1 MEIDE
6 AIALTRQI
14 LAQHGLDWQV
24 KADHARR
31 RAGACHHAKKT
42 ITLSRV
48 LLPLYPKEAVRN
60 VILHEIAHAL
70 AGARAGHGP
79 KWKKIATQLG
89 ASPRAKLPASLPTA
103 PAPWIGRCP
112 AGHESPRY
120 RRPTPVLRCGKCA
133 RHFRQDAILSWYFH
147 GEKVPPEQL
156 GKNYLK
162 QMRALRKTNT

>member
-112 AGHESPRY
+112 AGHESPR
-120 RRPTPVLRCGKCA
+120 
-133 RHFRQDAILSWYFH
+133 HFRQDAILSWYFH

>member
-120 RRPTPVLRCGKCA
+120 RRPTQVLSCGKCA

-147 GEKVPPEQL
+147 GEKYPRNSW
-156 GKNYLK
+156 GK
-162 QMRALRKTNT
+162 TT